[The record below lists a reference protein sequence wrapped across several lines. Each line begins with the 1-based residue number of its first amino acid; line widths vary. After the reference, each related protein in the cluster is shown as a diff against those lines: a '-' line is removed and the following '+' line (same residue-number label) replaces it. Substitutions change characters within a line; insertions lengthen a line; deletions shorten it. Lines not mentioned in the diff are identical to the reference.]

1 MPSTQPPSS
10 VPHLPEGNDMT
21 RVSIRSAPQV
31 YILAGVVVLAAI
43 VFTTMSPDFL
53 DAGNIKN
60 ILLQA
65 SATAIAA
72 AGMTFVVVAGWID
85 LSIGSLINLS
95 VVLALAA
102 SGVTSAAQ
110 GHSSVWTY
118 VVVIA
123 VALVCGLLNAV
134 LIQFLKVNPLLV
146 TLGTLTLY
154 RGLALHI

>member
-1 MPSTQPPSS
+1 
-10 VPHLPEGNDMT
+10 
-21 RVSIRSAPQV
+21 
-31 YILAGVVVLAAI
+31 
-43 VFTTMSPDFL
+43 
-53 DAGNIKN
+53 
-60 ILLQA
+60 A

-154 RGLALHI
+154 RGLALHITGAGNRAADGPIQWLGRTTVFGV